1 MNFLAYCLKVIF
13 FVYRCKEVQLNFL
26 HVCLN
31 QSSIS
36 LNVQNVSRA
45 GQAMACDILKSS
57 AMHSTMK
64 AYFVNTPLNYFI
76 ELEGKL
82 FLLNTSMCEKM

>member
-1 MNFLAYCLKVIF
+1 MNFLAHGLKAIF
-13 FVYRCKEVQLNFL
+13 CVYRWKEALLNFL

-31 QSSIS
+31 QSSMS

-57 AMHSTMK
+57 AMHLTVK
-64 AYFVNTPLNYFI
+64 AYFINAPLNFI
-76 ELEGKL
+76 
-82 FLLNTSMCEKM
+82 S